1 MIRWRKLTSKAS
13 TFLKL
18 TYYDINHSDTT
29 RLDFS
34 AHGPAG
40 YGRSFDSTLEWRRG
54 SSAYFCMH
62 AFHFQFS
69 S

>member
-1 MIRWRKLTSKAS
+1 MREVTTVNIRRNENEGLLNMIRWRKLTSKAS

-40 YGRSFDSTLEWRRG
+40 YGRSLDSTLE
-54 SSAYFCMH
+54 
-62 AFHFQFS
+62 
-69 S
+69 

>member
-40 YGRSFDSTLEWRRG
+40 YGRSLDSTLE
-54 SSAYFCMH
+54 
-62 AFHFQFS
+62 
-69 S
+69 